1 MANHYAPPQANVD
14 DVAPSGQM
22 ISGEM
27 IEALRGTKGWV
38 LLFGILSLI
47 GAGFMVL
54 GGIGM
59 IFGSAF
65 MGAAGAA
72 KGGPPAAVFAMMG
85 VFYLIFAVIYIFP
98 GWLLIKYSNAIGRL
112 VGSGQAHDMEDA
124 LHQQRKFW
132 KFLGVLMI
140 VMMVLG
146 IVAVVAAIAI
156 PAVMMARGGLG

>member
-14 DVAPSGQM
+14 DVAPAGQG
-22 ISGEM
+22 ITGEM

-38 LLFGILSLI
+38 LLIGILTLI

-59 IFGSAF
+59 LFGSAF
-65 MGAAGAA
+65 MGAAGAGA
-72 KGGPPAAVFAMMG
+72 PPAAVFAGMG
-85 VFYLIFAVIYIFP
+85 VFYLIFAVLYIFP
-98 GWLLIKYSNAIGRL
+98 GLFLIKYSTAIGRL
-112 VGSGQAHDMEDA
+112 VNSGQANDMEDA

-132 KFLGVLMI
+132 KFIGVLFI

-146 IVAVVAAIAI
+146 IVGVIAAIAF
-156 PAVMMARGGLG
+156 PAYMMASGRLH